1 MAVADTGWHL
11 GPADDVPL
19 TFTAFDRAARPGLVR
34 YAALLCGS
42 PSTADDLVQEVLV
55 RVHRRWSLISGD
67 PTSYARVAVTREFL
81 SWRRQRWR
89 TVVPWGDT
97 PPEVLAVETIDDG
110 PDPVLWAAVQQ
121 LPRQQRASLVLRYY
135 LEHTDVETAEILGCR
150 PGTVR
155 THLSRAL
162 GTLRHQL
169 GALTTDTPTDPFPE
183 TEPPR

>member
-1 MAVADTGWHL
+1 MAVADTGWNV
-11 GPADDVPL
+11 GPAGGVPL
-19 TFTAFDRAARPGLVR
+19 SFTAFDRAARPGLVR

-42 PSTADDLVQEVLV
+42 SSTADDLVQEVLV

-89 TVVPWGDT
+89 TVVPWGDA
-97 PPEVLAVETIDDG
+97 PPEVPSVDTTDDG

-121 LPRQQRASLVLRYY
+121 LPRQQRAALVLRYY
-135 LEHTDVETAEILGCR
+135 LDRTDVETAEILGCR

-162 GTLRHQL
+162 TALRCQL
-169 GALTTDTPTDPFPE
+169 GADIPDARTDPFPE

>member
-1 MAVADTGWHL
+1 MAVADTGWNFD
-11 GPADDVPL
+11 PAGDVPL
-19 TFTAFDRAARPGLVR
+19 SFTAFDRAARPGLVR

-42 PSTADDLVQEVLV
+42 PSTADDLVQDVLV
-55 RVHRRWSLISGD
+55 RVHRRWSLITGD

-89 TVVPWGDT
+89 TVVPWGDAL
-97 PPEVLAVETIDDG
+97 PEVPVFDVTDDG

-121 LPRQQRASLVLRYY
+121 LPRQQRAALVLRYY
-135 LEHTDVETAEILGCR
+135 LERSDDETAETLGCR

-183 TEPPR
+183 TENPR